1 MLKKKL
7 ILKKKLSLFLSFAMM
22 FLVISPGFT
31 SSVNVLADEVQITA
45 PIVALASGTYGGSQT
60 VIPSSA
66 SSGAIIYYTT
76 DGSTPTTSSTKYDP
90 KWWSLGIKI
99 NASETLNMIATDPS
113 GSKLSDVS
121 SYKYKIVAAL
131 PTSNMTT
138 GSVIGKEIPIKL
150 SALSS
155 DTIYFTTDGSEPTT
169 SSYKYSTAIPITDS
183 IIKNNTITIK
193 ALVADSFVAS
203 FVYTIDNN
211 IVLLKDEASITKVMN
226 EMTLQE
232 KATLVGGS
240 SVQPLAG
247 AAGSTQAIGRLNIVG
262 TSLSDGPAG
271 IRITAKPEGFT
282 DSEGKQ
288 TVRNATWWANGAARA
303 STWNTALENQMG
315 SAWGKEMYFFGNDLL
330 LGPGMN
336 IHRYAL
342 NGRNF
347 EYYSEDPLL
356 TGKTGIAE
364 VSGIQSQG
372 VGATIKHYA
381 ANNQED
387 GRSNLPTTIGTRALR
402 EIYLRGF
409 EYVIEGAQPWSIMS
423 SYNQINGVST
433 SENPELMTSV
443 LRNDFGFKGFAMT
456 DWFGEGNASYWAA
469 QTGNNANSSL
479 VKAGN
484 DLSMPSGSP
493 TNIIAGLDS
502 GFITVDKLNTSVK
515 RILQYVIKTPAFKG
529 VAVSTEPNP
538 YTAANLEIANNV
550 AVESMTLLK
559 NSTVNKKQS
568 LPIKGKNI
576 IALGTGNDNMVRG
589 GSGSGSTNADITN
602 SLQLPAAL
610 SALGKNV
617 IDSTSSTYNFPQVD
631 SVIGAIDLMTDKSI
645 VSKEI
650 QVSNTQMARLVRGKD
665 AAVMTLRRDSG
676 EGSDIKAIKGA
687 YYLSDAERALIN
699 TASVKCH
706 AAGVPFIVVM
716 NMGAPIEM
724 ESWKDKA
731 DAILFAW
738 EPGIVLGKP
747 VAEVLT
753 GAENPSGKLSTTFP
767 VDVKGYYKNGTKS
780 LPYSS
785 AEDNFG
791 SITGNTYDE
800 GIYVGYRYYDK
811 YKVPVS
817 YEFGYG
823 KNYST
828 FDYKKLKLNSSLFTD
843 SSSILNVSLD
853 VKNTSSVSGKEVAEL
868 YVAAP
873 GKSMDKPVKEL
884 KGFAKTKV
892 LSKNNKQ
899 TLNFKLDAMSLA
911 SFDEKRSAWVIE
923 PGTYKVYVAA
933 SSKDI
938 RQTATFKVPGEIVV
952 KTVSNVLK
960 PNKATSLANVVGK
973 VQP

>member
-1 MLKKKL
+1 MLMKKL
-7 ILKKKLSLFLSFAMM
+7 ILKKKLSLVLSFAMM
-22 FLVISPGFT
+22 FLVIAPAFT
-31 SSVNVLADEVQITA
+31 SSVNVLADEVQIAA
-45 PIVALASGTYGGSQT
+45 PIASLASGTYGGSQT

-66 SSGAIIYYTT
+66 SSGAVIYYTV
-76 DGSTPTTSSTKYDP
+76 DGSIPTTSSTKYEP

-99 NASETLNMIATDPS
+99 NASETLNMIATDAN
-113 GSKLSDVS
+113 GSKFSKVS
-121 SYKYKIVAAL
+121 LYTYIILADM

-169 SSYKYSTAIPITDS
+169 SSYKYSTAIPITES

-211 IVLLKDEASITKVMN
+211 LVLLKDEASITQVMN

-271 IRITAKPEGFT
+271 IRITAKPAGFT

-303 STWNTALENQMG
+303 STWNTTLENQMG

-336 IHRYAL
+336 IQRYAL

-387 GRSNLPTTIGTRALR
+387 GRSNLPTTIGTRALH

-433 SENPELMTSV
+433 AENPELMTSV

-456 DWFGEGNASYWAA
+456 DWFGEGDASYWAA

-479 VKAGN
+479 IKAGN

-493 TNIIAGLDS
+493 TNIIAGVDA
-502 GFITVDKLNTSVK
+502 GFITVDNLDTSVK

-529 VAVSTEPNP
+529 VTVSTEPNP
-538 YTAANLEIANNV
+538 YTAANLKIANNV
-550 AVESMTLLK
+550 AIESMTLLK
-559 NSTVNKKQS
+559 NINVNNKAVHQIKVKNSTVNNKQA

-576 IALGTGNDNMVRG
+576 VALGTGNNNMVGG
-589 GSGSGSTNADITN
+589 GSGSGSTNADTTN

-610 SALGKNV
+610 SALGKTV

-631 SVIGAIDLMTDKSI
+631 SVIGATDMMNETSI
-645 VSKEI
+645 VSKELQI
-650 QVSNTQMARLVRGKD
+650 SNTQMASLVRGKD

-699 TASVKCH
+699 TASIKCR

-724 ESWKDKA
+724 DSWKDKA

-753 GAENPSGKLSTTFP
+753 GAANPSGKLSTTFP

-780 LPYSS
+780 LPYSP

-791 SITGNTYDE
+791 STTGVTYDE
-800 GIYVGYRYYDK
+800 GIYVGYRYFDK

-828 FDYKKLKLNSSLFTD
+828 FDYKKLKLNSSLFAN
-843 SSSILNVSLD
+843 SSSILNVSVD
-853 VKNTSSVSGKEVAEL
+853 VKNTSSVSGKEVAQL

-884 KGFAKTKV
+884 KGFAKTNV
-892 LSKNNKQ
+892 LSKNKKQ

-911 SFDEKRSAWVIE
+911 SFDEKRSTWVIE
-923 PGTYKVYVAA
+923 PGIYKVYAAA

-952 KTVSNVLK
+952 KTVSNVL
-960 PNKATSLANVVGK
+960 N
-973 VQP
+973 